1 MSRQFTRAVNN
12 EQADAAATRA
22 NTARMRFHG
31 ASRMA
36 LGSAVFI
43 APLVG
48 LSLSACE
55 DSAAGPSGVTA
66 AFDASFD
73 APSTDAPSTDAP
85 SSLPDGTLGSD
96 AAPDGDAQAFS
107 AKSTCDA
114 PLPIVTYA
122 GNDFATRPVLAA
134 APGAPIVAA
143 WVRSSTVA
151 IVDNGEAKVFAGGTW
166 GVLATLTTMIRSA
179 TLMVAAGG
187 GSAMVGYHQND
198 DTSMRKRTT
207 GAVFTDVGTP
217 TPAIAVTTETTLRM
231 GPGGHGVQV
240 WRAAGVVGAARID
253 PTGVFT
259 ALPDNAAAG
268 PAAMTSAVIDA
279 AGNGFAVWHDDSTSS
294 VVGRAFQGAAWK
306 GSAAVLAIGG
316 TGGALDAALLPNG
329 DAYVLWSRVDGSP
342 GVHGAT
348 LHLDAGSS
356 TSSWS
361 SIDDLMTGSGS
372 SPHRILASASG
383 ELTAL
388 WGQSDGS
395 GTAKLTA
402 RRRPT
407 GGAWASAVTLGK
419 TTELFGAAVDVSG
432 HVTVVA
438 ADTAGAAFHYRIAKG
453 ATTWSSPVR
462 VDAKSGAGT
471 VGGSATLAVDPAT
484 GNPMAA
490 WASGNDIV
498 FTVCR

>member
-1 MSRQFTRAVNN
+1 MHR
-12 EQADAAATRA
+12 
-22 NTARMRFHG
+22 
-31 ASRMA
+31 ASRLV

-55 DSAAGPSGVTA
+55 DGSSGASGGTAG
-66 AFDASFD
+66 FDASFD
-73 APSTDAPSTDAP
+73 APNPDAPNPDAP
-85 SSLPDGTLGSD
+85 SSLPDGAPGSD
-96 AAPDGDAQAFS
+96 AAPDGGAQVFS
-107 AKSTCDA
+107 PKSACDA

-122 GNDFATRPVLAA
+122 GTDFATRPVLAA
-134 APGAPIVAA
+134 APGSPIVAA
-143 WVRSSTVA
+143 WVRSSTAAA
-151 IVDNGEAKVFAGGTW
+151 IANGEAKVFAGGAW
-166 GVLATLTTMIRSA
+166 GSLATLTTMIRSA
-179 TLMVAAGG
+179 TLMAASGG
-187 GSAMVGYHQND
+187 GSAIVGYHQND

-207 GAVFTDVGTP
+207 GAAFTDVGTP
-217 TPAIAVTTETTLRM
+217 TPANVVTTETTLRM

-240 WRAAGVVGAARID
+240 WRATGVVGAARID
-253 PTGVFT
+253 ATGVFT
-259 ALPDNAAAG
+259 PLPDNVALG
-268 PAAMTSAVIDA
+268 PPALTSAVIDA

-316 TGGALDAALLPNG
+316 TGGGLDAALLPNG
-329 DAYVLWSRVDGSP
+329 DAYVVWSRADGSP

-372 SPHRILASASG
+372 SPHRILASADG

-395 GTAKLTA
+395 GIAKLTA

-419 TTELFGAAVDVSG
+419 TSELFGAVVDVGG
-432 HVTVVA
+432 HVTAVA
-438 ADTAGAAFHYRIAKG
+438 SDTAGAAFHYRIAKG

-462 VDAKSGAGT
+462 VDAKSGAGS
-471 VGGSATLAVDPAT
+471 VGGSAALAIDPAT
-484 GNPMAA
+484 GDPMVA
-490 WASGNDIV
+490 WASVNDIV